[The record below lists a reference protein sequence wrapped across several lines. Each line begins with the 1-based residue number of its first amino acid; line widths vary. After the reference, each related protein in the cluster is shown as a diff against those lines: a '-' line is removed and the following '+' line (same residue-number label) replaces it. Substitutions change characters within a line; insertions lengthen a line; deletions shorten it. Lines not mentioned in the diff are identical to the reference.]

1 MLVRTTI
8 ISLILILF
16 IAGAAVGDGNQIPPG
31 GTVFLG
37 EEGIDISASGIEPG
51 GQIGWWAPGSQR
63 SSTPTELITV
73 SSPQNFYVSPTQFSG
88 KEGLWYAWPEG
99 NPVFL
104 VKRPSIKLKIY
115 DESSDF
121 DATGKWLPRGD
132 TASFRIES
140 NVYEASAR
148 ELTKGAVDIRLF
160 SPQGG
165 EYSSVSGPSGT
176 YSLSGISLTSALTNT
191 GPVWSTG
198 GVTTGT
204 WKIIGEITLNGI
216 KNNFGEPGAGVSEP
230 IEVLIQNVNP
240 LITSRATTVPSPV
253 HTSPPA
259 LPPPPSVEQVQPE
272 EREDV
277 PEPDA
282 ASPEITHTPSATVAS
297 IEIIETSEAATETEI
312 PAAEST
318 QAPLGLIPVIGALSL
333 LVLVRRI

>member
-1 MLVRTTI
+1 MLIKTAI
-8 ISLILILF
+8 ISFILIIF
-16 IAGAAVGDGNQIPPG
+16 IPGIAIGDGKQVPPG

-63 SSTPTELITV
+63 SSAPTELISV
-73 SSPQNFYVSPTQFSG
+73 SSPQSFYISPTQFSG
-88 KEGLWYAWPEG
+88 KEGLWYTWPEE
-99 NPVFL
+99 NPVFI
-104 VKRPSIKLKIY
+104 VKRPSIKVRIY

-132 TASFRIES
+132 AASFRIES
-140 NVYEASAR
+140 NVFEASVR
-148 ELTKGAVDIRLF
+148 GLTKGPVDIRLF

-165 EYSSVSGPSGT
+165 EYSSVSGPSGS

-204 WKIIGEITLNGI
+204 WKIFGEITLNGI

-240 LITSRATTVPSPV
+240 LITQRATNAPAPV
-253 HTSPPA
+253 HTSTPA
-259 LPPPPSVEQVQPE
+259 VTPLPSVELIQPE
-272 EREDV
+272 EREEV
-277 PEPDA
+277 PEPVVTP
-282 ASPEITHTPSATVAS
+282 PEVTHTPLAKATS
-297 IEIIETSEAATETEI
+297 IEIIETHETATETEI
-312 PAAEST
+312 TAPERT

-333 LVLVRRI
+333 LVLIRRI

>member
-1 MLVRTTI
+1 MLARTTI
-8 ISLILILF
+8 ISFILIM
-16 IAGAAVGDGNQIPPG
+16 IVAGVAVGDGKQIPPG

-63 SSTPTELITV
+63 SSAPTELISV

-99 NPVFL
+99 EPVFL
-104 VKRPSIKLKIY
+104 VKRPSIKVRIY

-140 NVYEASAR
+140 NVYEASSR
-148 ELTKGAVDIRLF
+148 GLTKGAVDIRLF

-165 EYSSVSGPSGT
+165 EYSSVSGPSGSF
-176 YSLSGISLTSALTNT
+176 SLSGIPLTSPLTNT

-204 WKIIGEITLNGI
+204 WKIIGEISLNGI

-240 LITSRATTVPSPV
+240 LITSRATTAPAPVQTSTPAVPP
-253 HTSPPA
+253 
-259 LPPPPSVEQVQPE
+259 LSVDLVQPE
-272 EREDV
+272 EKEEV
-277 PEPDA
+277 AEPVTAPPERTPTPTGT
-282 ASPEITHTPSATVAS
+282 SPS
-297 IEIIETSEAATETEI
+297 IEPTDTSTPATTTET
-312 PAAEST
+312 PVPEST
-318 QAPLGLIPVIGALSL
+318 QAPLGIIPVIGGLAL
-333 LVLVRRI
+333 LVLVRKI